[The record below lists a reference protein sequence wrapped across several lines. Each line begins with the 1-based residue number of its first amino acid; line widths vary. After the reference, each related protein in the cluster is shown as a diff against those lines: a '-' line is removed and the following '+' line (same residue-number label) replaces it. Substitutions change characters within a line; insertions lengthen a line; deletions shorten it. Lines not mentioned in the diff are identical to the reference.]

1 VRVVPVSWFA
11 PENFVVNSW
20 RLRPSILTE
29 SSIRWQTCPI
39 CWAPESETTPGNGIL
54 NLFYRSPIRVA
65 RSTVMIQ
72 IAALRSPCQKQPT
85 DLRRSSRDLGGGAL
99 ALCRFLREVA
109 Q

>member
-20 RLRPSILTE
+20 RLRLSILTE

-39 CWAPESETTPGNGIL
+39 CWAPESETTPENGIL

-65 RSTVMIQ
+65 LDRYDPDS
-72 IAALRSPCQKQPT
+72 
-85 DLRRSSRDLGGGAL
+85 GASL
-99 ALCRFLREVA
+99 ALSKTA
-109 Q
+109 N